1 MSLSELKKRAFKDQ
15 AVKSEYDALSDEF
28 ALIDTLISMREKS
41 GLTQVEVA
49 ERMGTKAPNISR
61 IESGKAN
68 PSLKTLINYARACGF
83 KLDLSFS

>member
-1 MSLSELKKRAFKDQ
+1 MSLSELKKKAFKDQ

-28 ALIDTLISMREKS
+28 ALIDTLILMREKS

>member
-1 MSLSELKKRAFKDQ
+1 MFKWFQFPQHIILMS
-15 AVKSEYDALSDEF
+15 VHYIDEF
-28 ALIDTLISMREKS
+28 ALIDTLISMQEKS

-68 PSLKTLINYARACGF
+68 PSLKH
-83 KLDLSFS
+83 

>member
-1 MSLSELKKRAFKDQ
+1 MSLSELKKKAFKDQ